1 MNNKDSHS
9 KFARWIIGIVTTCI
23 VIYLVLK
30 NVGVVASAVSWVWGL
45 IMPLTLGLVFALV
58 INVPMTF
65 FVTKLFPKSKNKVL
79 TSIRKPLACILSFFL
94 ILGIVAGIVVLVIPE
109 LINAVKIIA
118 EYVIKFA
125 SNLNESKIDTIPFG
139 NLIAELDWKTIIGKL
154 ESWLKAETGSIMSTA
169 VVTISSCIGGIVDFY
184 IAVIFSIYIL
194 FNKTTLKRQIA
205 RLINA
210 WLPKRFGGW
219 LIHASE
225 VSSKVFRNF
234 VSGQTLE
241 GIILGTLCMI
251 GMLILRIPYAPMV
264 GALVGVSALVPV
276 VGSIVGAVIG
286 AFMIFTVSPV
296 KALIFIIF
304 LIILQQLEGNLI
316 YPRVMSSR
324 INLPPMWVL
333 AAVTIG
339 GGLAGP
345 IGMLIGVPAT
355 SVIYILLK
363 EATENREKSITA
375 KNNENEDE

>member
-169 VVTISSCIGGIVDFY
+169 VVTISSFIGGIVDFF

>member
-1 MNNKDSHS
+1 MNNKNSHA

-118 EYVIKFA
+118 EYVIQFA
-125 SNLNESKIDTIPFG
+125 SNLNESKIDAIPFG
-139 NLIAELDWKTIIGKL
+139 NLLAELDWKTIIGKL
-154 ESWLKAETGSIMSTA
+154 ESWLKAETGSIMNTA
-169 VVTISSCIGGIVDFY
+169 VVTISSFIGGIVDFF

-219 LIHASE
+219 LIHASK

-345 IGMLIGVPAT
+345 IGMLIGVPAA

-375 KNNENEDE
+375 KNSENEDE

>member
-169 VVTISSCIGGIVDFY
+169 VVTISSFIGGIVDFF

-241 GIILGTLCMI
+241 GIILGTLCMV

-264 GALVGVSALVPV
+264 GALVGVTALVPV
-276 VGSIVGAVIG
+276 VGAIIGAIIG

-304 LIILQQLEGNLI
+304 LIILQQLEGNII

-339 GGLAGP
+339 GGVAGP
-345 IGMLIGVPAT
+345 IGMLIGVPAA